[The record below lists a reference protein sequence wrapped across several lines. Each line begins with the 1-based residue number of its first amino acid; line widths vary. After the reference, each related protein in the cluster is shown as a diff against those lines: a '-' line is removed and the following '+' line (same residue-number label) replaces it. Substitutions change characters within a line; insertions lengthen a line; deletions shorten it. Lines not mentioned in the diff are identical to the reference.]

1 MFASLNRVA
10 RSVSIFHNPASLS
23 SLKTLELLQ
32 EAVSGPYPPDTASN
46 PPLYFN
52 LDVVEGP
59 PNRDQLETISSYVK
73 TSGQQPASSIFL
85 SAHPSSPYDG
95 DQPLTFGG
103 VAQAASH
110 NPNALKWPIV
120 VDWFGGKAS
129 VGDIEGVKKI
139 LEDLRK
145 ERDEVRPVEK
155 GETSRKSWFK
165 MW

>member
-10 RSVSIFHNPASLS
+10 RSVSIFHNPASPP
-23 SLKTLELLQ
+23 SLKALELLQ
-32 EAVSGPYPPDTASN
+32 KAVSGPYPPDTTSN

-59 PNRDQLETISSYVK
+59 PTRDQLETISSYVK

-85 SAHPSSPYDG
+85 SAHPSAPYDG
-95 DQPLTFGG
+95 DQPSTLGG
-103 VAQAASH
+103 VFQAASR

-139 LEDLRK
+139 LEDLRR
-145 ERDEVRPVEK
+145 ERDEVRPEEK
-155 GETSRKSWFK
+155 SESSGKSWFK
-165 MW
+165 IW